1 MSNVSTTA
9 LKCADDAK
17 LKSCFS
23 LIQLISKHDCL
34 TRVPNWPFRCLCGTV
49 WCKQISPC
57 SVIRQKQK
65 NSPIVFRLGKLQS
78 KLHCPVLSSS
88 IAWIFSMGATVKEVV
103 CALFGFF
110 FFFPFFLSSLL
121 YSIAVRRITSA
132 KGTIWQSTS
141 QMSIILMSEVGGRPS
156 ILLMKMANRHIPT
169 SQKPTMVGFW
179 Q

>member
-1 MSNVSTTA
+1 MAWRWEVAGSVRSGKLPDRSGPASCRTRKCCN
-9 LKCADDAK
+9 LK
-17 LKSCFS
+17 FS
-23 LIQLISKHDCL
+23 
-34 TRVPNWPFRCLCGTV
+34 GTV

-103 CALFGFF
+103 CTFFGFF
-110 FFFPFFLSSLL
+110 FFFPFFFSSLL